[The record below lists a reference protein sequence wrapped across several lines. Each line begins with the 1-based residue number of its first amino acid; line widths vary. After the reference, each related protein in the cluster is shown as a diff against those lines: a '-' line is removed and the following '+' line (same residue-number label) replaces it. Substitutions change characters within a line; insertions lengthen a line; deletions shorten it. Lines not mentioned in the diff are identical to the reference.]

1 MGTVEI
7 INRNR
12 QLIGTNMSGGASVV
26 LKGNVNGRKSTGK
39 EHQKL
44 LGKHFS
50 SSTRMVYT
58 YSSYGCLVSVV

>member
-12 QLIGTNMSGGASVV
+12 QLTGTNMSGGASVV

-39 EHQKL
+39 EAKL
-44 LGKHFS
+44 FGKHFS

-58 YSSYGCLVSVV
+58 YSSYGRLVSVV